1 MQPTLTLA
9 HVKARLTRPWPVR
22 EYVGMLQKMRGVAL
36 ARLYLRGCKL
46 GRLVRVVGRPV
57 LRRYGGGEIVLGDR
71 VQIVSRITR
80 CELGAGP
87 GARLEIGARTTLNDG
102 CSIAALQSVRIGER
116 CRLGTYVNIID
127 NNFHD
132 IYDRDRTPPS
142 RPVVIEENV
151 WLASRVTVLP
161 GAHIGRN
168 AVLGVGS
175 IVAAGVRIG
184 HDAIVAAGSVVHEN
198 LPPRSVAMGN
208 PAKVIYTLPEPSVG
222 AATGSVITDAP
233 APSHLSPAS
242 GQGSVAP
249 QAPGQGD

>member
-1 MQPTLTLA
+1 MQPTLTLSR
-9 HVKARLTRPWPVR
+9 VKGRLTRPWPVR
-22 EYVGMLQKMRGVAL
+22 EYVAMLQKMREVAL
-36 ARLYLRGCKL
+36 ARLYLRACTL

-57 LRRYGGGEIVLGDR
+57 IRRYSGGEIVLGDR

-80 CELGAGP
+80 CELGVGP
-87 GARLEIGARTTLNDG
+87 GAHLEIGARTTLNDG

-161 GAHIGRN
+161 GAHIERN
-168 AVLGVGS
+168 AVVGVGS
-175 IVAAGVRIG
+175 IVSSGIRIG

-198 LPPRSVAMGN
+198 LPPRSVAIGN
-208 PAKVIYTLPEPSVG
+208 PAKVIYTLPESSTG
-222 AATGSVITDAP
+222 AAEGS
-233 APSHLSPAS
+233 
-242 GQGSVAP
+242 SVAATP
-249 QAPGQGD
+249 VRAATAEPGATPSMDRA